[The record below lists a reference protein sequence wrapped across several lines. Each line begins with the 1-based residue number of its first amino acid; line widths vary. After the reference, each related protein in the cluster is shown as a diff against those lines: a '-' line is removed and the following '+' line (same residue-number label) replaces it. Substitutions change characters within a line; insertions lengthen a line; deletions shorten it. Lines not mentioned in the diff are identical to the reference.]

1 MSVNLYG
8 GLEEY
13 SPKGKRK
20 NNKIDADK
28 IDDVRDLVKQF
39 EIPEEEIQVILIDGK
54 HADLDSEVKK
64 QSVVSIFPLIGGG

>member
-1 MSVNLYG
+1 M
-8 GLEEY
+8 
-13 SPKGKRK
+13 
-20 NNKIDADK
+20 

-54 HADLDSEVKK
+54 HADFDSEVKK